1 MPAVKPAIFAV
12 EQGEMFPHRSHPV
25 V

>member
-12 EQGEMFPHRSHPV
+12 EQGEMLPHRSHPV